1 MDIKEL
7 KYTSGKRAKYFK
19 NKASTALE
27 YYIEKWDTNSPV
39 YNELLKVFNDL
50 MRDDFIH
57 VMDHLHSI
65 LSDGYYANEILLDYK
80 DIKNIYVSVVKYV
93 TYRTLENDC
102 ECGAISLKRYKEA
115 DMLRGIGY

>member
-115 DMLRGIGY
+115 DMHRGIG